1 MISAGLDQPVRKGG
15 LAMIDVGD
23 DAEVAYV
30 FHIITGSAKTGIACR
45 LTPVFNM
52 VIIDSFIK
60 IFINIRSFSDM
71 STCIR

>member
-1 MISAGLDQPVRKGG
+1 
-15 LAMIDVGD
+15 MIDVGD

-30 FHIITGSAKTGIACR
+30 LHIITGSAKTGIASR